1 MRDTLDMLSAVVGV
15 ALVVGAVVASVFA
28 WRLPMEAGGLV
39 ISPVLL
45 TGAFYALFGGL
56 RLLVPVVRR
65 RL

>member
-1 MRDTLDMLSAVVGV
+1 MRDALDMLSAVVGV
-15 ALVVGAVVASVFA
+15 ALVVGAVVASAFA

>member
-1 MRDTLDMLSAVVGV
+1 MLSAVVGV